1 MVGASTWPIPENE
14 IGEPISR
21 VMISAM
27 SPISAVICAATADRM
42 AARSAGV
49 MRGHGPWSNAVRAA
63 ATALSMSASVPSGTR
78 PTTSSVAGEIT
89 AMVSVPSGATQSP
102 PMNKRS

>member
-1 MVGASTWPIPENE
+1 MVEKVIGA
-14 IGEPISR
+14 PISS
-21 VMISAM
+21 VMMAAM
-27 SPISAVICAATADRM
+27 SPISAVICAATLRRISP
-42 AARSAGV
+42 RSAGAR
-49 MRGHGPWSNAVRAA
+49 RGHSPWSKARRAT

-89 AMVSVPSGATQSP
+89 SMVSDPSGATQSP

>member
-1 MVGASTWPIPENE
+1 MPENE
-14 IGEPISR
+14 MGEPISC

-27 SPISAVICAATADRM
+27 SSISAVICAATLRRISP
-42 AARSAGV
+42 RSAGV
-49 MRGHGPWSNAVRAA
+49 MRGQGPRSKAVRAA

-78 PTTSSVAGEIT
+78 PTTSSVDGEIT
-89 AMVSVPSGATQSP
+89 EMVSVPSGATQSP

>member
-1 MVGASTWPIPENE
+1 MVEKE
-14 IGEPISR
+14 IGEPISK

-27 SPISAVICAATADRM
+27 SFISAMTCAPALATIAP
-42 AARSAGV
+42 RSAGL
-49 MRGHGPWSNAVRAA
+49 MRGQGPRSKAWRAA

-78 PTTSSVAGEIT
+78 PTTSSVMGEMT
-89 AMVSVPSGATQSP
+89 EMVSVPSGATQSP